1 MISYT
6 VDSYKDGMIS
16 MCAFGIDLEAARRWA
31 NDCMN
36 DGARRV
42 VITRNEYVFDSD
54 WMRYKNHKKTVIAD
68 IKAA

>member
-16 MCAFGIDLEAARRWA
+16 TCAFGGDLESARRWA
-31 NDCMN
+31 NDCIEN
-36 DGARRV
+36 GARRV
-42 VITRNEYVFDSD
+42 VITRSD
-54 WMRYKNHKKTVIAD
+54 LAYNSTTGHWRTRKKTMIVD

>member
-6 VDSYKDGMIS
+6 VGSYKDGMIT
-16 MCAFGIDLEAARRWA
+16 MCAFGDLEAARRWA
-31 NDCMN
+31 NDCMK

-42 VITRNEYVFDSD
+42 VITRSD
-54 WMRYKNHKKTVIAD
+54 LAYNSTTGHWRTRKKTTIAD